1 MIASADLDALF
12 ERLRVAGLR
21 VGVAESVRA
30 SYLLGQLHES
40 AQVEWLREALRA
52 VLVKSSVQAEAFDE
66 VFASWATELLDR
78 ELPHDPVL
86 RTPEVDGTPRPQNP
100 TRPPARP
107 SLRGWLKRHWV
118 KLLGLLLG
126 LCVTGLGVRWLWPQ
140 PISEQ
145 PDAGLPPP
153 QQAQDLGAAPVRPT
167 KLQRVWI
174 PSITV
179 EPRPLPSGIWRGSVA
194 LLGGLVLGSALFL
207 GLRRRRYLPPA
218 LPAPT
223 RPGPREI
230 VPTAP
235 PSPGGQKLRLL
246 DVRSQEAMVWGIGRF
261 VAEEKTRQLD
271 VPKTVE
277 ATAVHAG
284 MPRLCFVSA
293 RHQREVWLWVD
304 ESAARGPHSLATE
317 LPQLHKELVMSL
329 RQGGLPVEE
338 ALYWG
343 LPDRLSR
350 LHESGQVES
359 EFAPSEVAERQDA
372 ALVVLLTDGRLL
384 ADALDSERY
393 HEEAQTLLRQ
403 LAHFP
408 RLAFCDVSRG
418 EYGLASRLAK
428 LDIPVLWPEQVAKFL
443 GGVPVEPPL
452 RQSEQLSG
460 DERLWAAA
468 CMLWPYAMDDET
480 MYWVHDRLG
489 LQLPGSSLAKV
500 KQLGQPCGE
509 RLGFAESPER
519 PALLGWLRQVSVIEE
534 GPLNGLRE
542 RLGPTRLGQLLT
554 LWRERLKQEAEQRKE
569 QDGAQPWTN
578 TPAQQQLAMQQALIE
593 LWDQPTEVAPKLH
606 ALGGGWLRS
615 ELSAHLSKLGP
626 LELAG
631 HRELVILPWH
641 EQRLPV
647 LAQGILRELGF
658 GGHRPRPEVKT
669 ARPGRLLAAWLGT
682 LGLAV
687 GGVAVLGQGLWQFR
701 HPHGEPH
708 IRQENAPKDAQ
719 VEAKKQSE
727 TEYLVTAKSGA
738 EQASEKVRAGSE
750 VLVSWTQEDREP
762 EDGGTESPKDMGAD
776 LASPP
781 DLSQPEDL
789 AKPEDLRRPKGGPDL
804 AKPPR
809 PPRDMTVVA
818 AEARDL
824 ATVPTVPALGAAAA
838 WSCPYEERTIQGM
851 VFVKVCG
858 GDFLMGSADDDRDAY
873 RDEKPTH
880 PVHVDTFWIGKY
892 EVSNQQYRKKEPGH
906 KGWYDKE
913 ELPVE
918 SVSWK
923 EARAYCRGLGGDLPT
938 EAEWEYAAR
947 GPEGRKY
954 PWGSA
959 KPEAGCATFG
969 RGYSEGPEA
978 ITANAKG
985 SGPFGCLNQ
994 AGNVWE
1000 WVTDCFD
1007 ESRYAQRKAQSDN
1020 ANPPRPVVNPVDD
1033 RSDCDRRVVRGGS
1046 FSASPGIL
1054 RSAVRDR
1061 HGPEVRNW
1069 YLGFRCVIGSH
1080 RQR

>member
-1 MIASADLDALF
+1 MIAAADLDALF

-30 SYLLGQLHES
+30 SYLLGQLHQG

-52 VLVKSSVQAEAFDE
+52 VMVKSSAQAETFDE
-66 VFASWATELLDR
+66 VFASWTTELLDR
-78 ELPHDPVL
+78 ALPPDPVL
-86 RTPEVDGTPRPQNP
+86 LTPEVDDAPRPQKP
-100 TRPPARP
+100 TVPPPRP
-107 SLRGWLKRHWV
+107 SLRAWLRRHPATIVW
-118 KLLGLLLG
+118 LLLG
-126 LCVTGLGVRWLWPQ
+126 LFVTALGVRWLWPQ

-145 PDAGLPPP
+145 PDAGL
-153 QQAQDLGAAPVRPT
+153 AQVLPDLGAAPIRAPQIASVWAPT
-167 KLQRVWI
+167 I
-174 PSITV
+174 SV
-179 EPRPLPSGIWRGSVA
+179 EPQPLPSGIWRGSVA

-230 VPTAP
+230 VPQAP
-235 PSPGGQKLRLL
+235 PSPGGLKLRLL

-284 MPRLCFVSA
+284 MPRLCFVRA

-304 ESAARGPHSLATE
+304 ESTARGPQPQATV
-317 LPQLHKELVMSL
+317 LPQLHKELVVSL

-393 HEEAQTLLRQ
+393 REEAQTLLRQ

-408 RLAFCDVSRG
+408 QLAFCDVSRG

-428 LDIPVLWPEQVAKFL
+428 LEIPVLWPEQVAKFL

-452 RQSEQLSG
+452 RQTDALSG

-500 KQLGQPCGE
+500 KKLGQPSGE
-509 RLGFAESPER
+509 RLGFADSPER
-519 PALLGWLRQVSVIEE
+519 PALLGWLRQVSDVEE
-534 GPLNGLRE
+534 GPLDGLRK
-542 RLGPTRLGQLLT
+542 RLGPTRLGQSLA
-554 LWRERLKQEAEQRKE
+554 LWRDRLKQEAEQRKE
-569 QDGAQPWTN
+569 QDGTEPWTN
-578 TPAQQQLAMQQALIE
+578 TPAQQQLAMHEVLLE
-593 LWDQPTEVAPKLH
+593 LWDQPVEAAPKLH
-606 ALGGGWLRS
+606 SLGGGWLRK

-658 GGHRPRPEVKT
+658 GGNRPRPEVKT

-682 LGLAV
+682 IGLAV
-687 GGVAVLGQGLWQFR
+687 GGAVVLGQGLWQLR

-708 IRQENAPKDAQ
+708 IQQENAPKDAQ

-727 TEYLVTAKSGA
+727 TEYLVTAKNGA
-738 EQASEKVRAGSE
+738 EQASEKVPAGSE
-750 VLVSWTQEDREP
+750 VLVSWTQEAREP

-776 LASPP
+776 LAIPP
-781 DLSQPEDL
+781 DLSHPEDL
-789 AKPEDLRRPKGGPDL
+789 AKPDDLRKPKERPDL

-809 PPRDMTVVA
+809 PPRDMTVVV

-824 ATVPTVPALGAAAA
+824 STAPTVPDLGAAAA
-838 WSCPYEERTIQGM
+838 WSCPYEEKTMQGV

-858 GDFLMGSADDDRDAY
+858 GDFVMGSADDDRDADS
-873 RDEKPTH
+873 DEKPAH

-892 EVSNQQYRKKEPGH
+892 EVSNEQYLKKEPGH
-906 KGWYDKE
+906 KGRFDGA

-918 SVSWK
+918 SVSWE
-923 EARAYCRGLGGDLPT
+923 EARAYCRSIGGDLPT

-954 PWGSA
+954 PWGKA
-959 KPEAGCATFG
+959 EPQAGRATFN
-969 RGYSEGPEA
+969 RSLSDGPEA
-978 ITANAKG
+978 ITANPKG
-985 SGPFGCLNQ
+985 RGPFGTLNQ

-1000 WVTDCFD
+1000 WCWDWHDDYKVTKD
-1007 ESRYAQRKAQSDN
+1007 KIVKLM
-1020 ANPPRPVVNPVDD
+1020 NPIGPPTG
-1033 RSDCDRRVVRGGS
+1033 STRVLRGGS
-1046 FSASPGIL
+1046 FSFEPRFL
-1054 RSAVRDR
+1054 RSASRLWSGPVVRYRD
-1061 HGPEVRNW
+1061 
-1069 YLGFRCVIGSH
+1069 LGFRCVRDSG